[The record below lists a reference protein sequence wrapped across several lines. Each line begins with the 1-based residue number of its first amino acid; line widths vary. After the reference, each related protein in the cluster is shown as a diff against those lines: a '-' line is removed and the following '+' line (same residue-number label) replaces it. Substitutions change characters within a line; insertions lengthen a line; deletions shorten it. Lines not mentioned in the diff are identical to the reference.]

1 MKKGNKLR
9 YSSIF
14 RIIFVCFMLYLLKDA
29 FFRWDGFRFYA
40 TITDFLPNL
49 SLVTLI
55 WAITALA
62 GSLAV
67 WLPLR
72 IMQVISRKIDSPL
85 SPEQLIMFA
94 INFVIIGYGVWMLKR
109 LVGVDIQTTLA
120 LKIGVFT
127 GVAVLCALIVKKFP
141 LMAASTVKFIQDRL
155 TPLVWIAGIWL
166 VVSIVF
172 TGYNLTISNEHRVD
186 HNGDVSRV
194 SSTGTRPNIILI
206 LFDTLTA
213 RDMSLYGYER
223 DTTPFLKEWG
233 RQATVFSRHEAESN
247 LTTPAVAS
255 LMTGKRLWTHQ
266 TYHIRGAIPKD
277 SEDRN
282 LPRLLRENGYS
293 TRAYIANDAASIKI
307 LGLGDEFDIIP
318 NPMEFG
324 RSQSIRDSIRFALY
338 SMFGENLR
346 MYNWI
351 FKGDTFFTQIMGKI
365 SQDFKNTRFPAES
378 VFEVFF
384 SDLKKKSDAPYFAYV
399 HLFPPHAYYLSPEPY
414 MGMFDPSDEMRTFN
428 EQKIGLSMIAEF
440 LNRDKEKHVA
450 QKIDLLRAR
459 YDEFIRYCDDQF
471 KNFIN
476 ELDQRGELDN
486 TIIIFTSDH
495 GESFEHNYITHAGK
509 HMYEQ
514 VTHVPLIIK
523 EPGQVDGKI
532 VNDIVEQ
539 MDIPATILEFAGIT
553 VPTWMEARS
562 VVPLIRGES
571 LPSRP
576 AFAMNL
582 EKNMSRDHKVENG
595 TIAVWDGDYK
605 LIHFLEE
612 DKSMLFNLAEDPG
625 EVVELSEK
633 EPEVRQKLYSLIM
646 QALNEVNENR
656 LSAK

>member
-1 MKKGNKLR
+1 
-9 YSSIF
+9 
-14 RIIFVCFMLYLLKDA
+14 
-29 FFRWDGFRFYA
+29 
-40 TITDFLPNL
+40 
-49 SLVTLI
+49 
-55 WAITALA
+55 
-62 GSLAV
+62 
-67 WLPLR
+67 
-72 IMQVISRKIDSPL
+72 
-85 SPEQLIMFA
+85 
-94 INFVIIGYGVWMLKR
+94 
-109 LVGVDIQTTLA
+109 
-120 LKIGVFT
+120 
-127 GVAVLCALIVKKFP
+127 
-141 LMAASTVKFIQDRL
+141 
-155 TPLVWIAGIWL
+155 
-166 VVSIVF
+166 
-172 TGYNLTISNEHRVD
+172 
-186 HNGDVSRV
+186 
-194 SSTGTRPNIILI
+194 
-206 LFDTLTA
+206 
-213 RDMSLYGYER
+213 
-223 DTTPFLKEWG
+223 
-233 RQATVFSRHEAESN
+233 
-247 LTTPAVAS
+247 
-255 LMTGKRLWTHQ
+255 
-266 TYHIRGAIPKD
+266 
-277 SEDRN
+277 
-282 LPRLLRENGYS
+282 
-293 TRAYIANDAASIKI
+293 
-307 LGLGDEFDIIP
+307 
-318 NPMEFG
+318 
-324 RSQSIRDSIRFALY
+324 
-338 SMFGENLR
+338 
-346 MYNWI
+346 
-351 FKGDTFFTQIMGKI
+351 
-365 SQDFKNTRFPAES
+365 
-378 VFEVFF
+378 
-384 SDLKKKSDAPYFAYV
+384 
-399 HLFPPHAYYLSPEPY
+399 